1 MHFGCVSAE
10 GFSLTQ
16 NNGQPTETA
25 NQLIVALLLNFSSLW
40 QKLKNKLHYGLEI
53 YRPQAARTSQL
64 HVFELGPKKFEMNKF
79 M

>member
-10 GFSLTQ
+10 RFSLTQ

-40 QKLKNKLHYGLEI
+40 QKLKTNISKLSLYSKLLLSENQNLSYG
-53 YRPQAARTSQL
+53 
-64 HVFELGPKKFEMNKF
+64 FEVKVDF
-79 M
+79 